1 MVAKVSPEN
10 SVNPPLDN
18 DSSLQIAE
26 IVEPLLI

>member
-26 IVEPLLI
+26 II